1 LHLDSPLYVPVA
13 LKLHAHGLFRL
24 HQSEW
29 CGTELY
35 DRAKRPYRGRVEPR
49 DLFRAALP
57 DGFLFQ
63 LGTWLFEEYLESD
76 NLFHLQDFDFLH
88 EYIEDFR
95 QLLIYG
101 GIPSDDTLL
110 RRIEIFLKR
119 LDRTYDN
126 ISAQVRRTTQ
136 SDKDVLHSFHD
147 RIWERFGTQLSEL
160 RTVYA
165 RNYAERVFHDRQLC
179 GYISQIIFDM
189 GIDGTTGDEKPS
201 QWCPRLTFQAWV
213 KNALIA
219 RERGKCAVCSVDLL
233 LELNGTVHIDHIIP
247 LASGGCNDLVNLQ
260 VLCDACNLKKST
272 GAWPVTS
279 SVPPYLE
286 RALKRRNRTNN

>member
-1 LHLDSPLYVPVA
+1 LQSPLYLPVA
-13 LKLHAHGLFRL
+13 LKLHAYGLFRL
-24 HQSEW
+24 QDSEW

-49 DLFRAALP
+49 NLFQQALP

-63 LGTWLFEEYLESD
+63 LGSWLFEDYLESD
-76 NLFHLQDFDFLH
+76 EFFHLRDFEFLY
-88 EYIEDFR
+88 EYIADFR

-101 GIPSDDTLL
+101 GIPSDDALL
-110 RRIEIFLKR
+110 RRIEIFLEH
-119 LDRTYDN
+119 LERTYDDT
-126 ISAQVRRTTQ
+126 AAEGRRTAQ
-136 SDKDVLHSFHD
+136 KNKYALKVLHQ
-147 RIWERFGTQLSEL
+147 RIWEKFTTSLSEL
-160 RTVYA
+160 RTIYA

-179 GYISQIIFDM
+179 GYISQIILDI
-189 GIDGTTGDEKPS
+189 GIDGTTGDEEPS
-201 QWCPRLTFQAWV
+201 QWCPRLTFPAWV

-219 RERGKCAVCSVDLL
+219 RERGKCAACAADLF

-247 LASGGCNDLVNLQ
+247 LASAGCNDLVNLQ
-260 VLCDACNLKKST
+260 ILCDTCNLKKSI